1 MDLTIRS
8 LLAPSVSLLDG
19 AFRPLLLDMT
29 THLFS
34 SFSRSLH
41 SHIHLYLVHFI
52 PQYAGAAYNHNALKE
67 TGITHI
73 VSAARSARDN
83 YPEDI
88 RYLDVELCTKQM
100 TPEEIQN
107 ILIKTSEFITEAT
120 SRKDFKV
127 LVHDWEGAGR
137 SAVLI
142 VAHIMQTRRI
152 TFDAAVEIVR
162 KTRPGINIEDAYEVQ
177 LLQLEQDMHLLP
189 TEKQNAAAAA
199 AAAAQGHVAG
209 ADFYDYGSEMD
220 DVDAFDQVIKDSSS
234 SDGFLD
240 EFGSAEDNEYE
251 VNSEDYEDDDGS
263 HFWGQESYDDD
274 EEEEESSTSIV
285 SEESNSDEDY
295 PEVDEDDD
303 GSHWWGQDSYDDEEV
318 AEDPLSIFESESGS
332 GSSDEYWWGHVETD
346 VGAEEAFD
354 EGEDD
359 DLNTF
364 IYFEDEDD
372 TDFIGSSDEDISV
385 LPKE

>member
-1 MDLTIRS
+1 MN
-8 LLAPSVSLLDG
+8 
-19 AFRPLLLDMT
+19 
-29 THLFS
+29 THCITHYS
-34 SFSRSLH
+34 
-41 SHIHLYLVHFI
+41 
-52 PQYAGAAYNHNALKE
+52 GAAYNYPALKE
-67 TGITHI
+67 AGITHI
-73 VSAARSARDN
+73 ISAARSARDN

-88 RYLDVELCTKQM
+88 RYLDVNMCTEKM
-100 TPEEIQN
+100 SPGEIQE
-107 ILIKTSEFITEAT
+107 ILAKTSAFIAEAT

-162 KTRPGINIEDAYEVQ
+162 KTRPGINIEDDYEVQ

-189 TEKQNAAAAA
+189 TEKQKS
-199 AAAAQGHVAG
+199 AAAQGHVDG
-209 ADFYDYGSEMD
+209 TDVYDYGSDMD
-220 DVDAFDQVIKDSSS
+220 DVDAFDQVAKDSSS

-263 HFWGQESYDDD
+263 HFWGQESYDEDD
-274 EEEEESSTSIV
+274 NYEEEEESSD
-285 SEESNSDEDY
+285 ESNSDEDY
-295 PEVDEDDD
+295 ITSDVDEDDD
-303 GSHWWGQDSYDDEEV
+303 GSHWWGQESYDDEEEEE
-318 AEDPLSIFESESGS
+318 EDSLSLFDDSVS
-332 GSSDEYWWGHVETD
+332 SSDEYWWGHVEPD
-346 VGAEEAFD
+346 IGDEAFD

-359 DLNTF
+359 DLNEF

-372 TDFIGSSDEDISV
+372 TDFIGSSDEDISI

>member
-1 MDLTIRS
+1 MVQNS
-8 LLAPSVSLLDG
+8 H
-19 AFRPLLLDMT
+19 LLLYLA
-29 THLFS
+29 H
-34 SFSRSLH
+34 SFLST
-41 SHIHLYLVHFI
+41 
-52 PQYAGAAYNHNALKE
+52 QYAGAAYNYNALKE

-88 RYLDVELCTKQM
+88 RYLDVELCTKQ
-100 TPEEIQN
+100 TSPDEIQD
-107 ILIKTSEFITEAT
+107 ILTKTSEFITEAT

-152 TFDAAVEIVR
+152 TFDAAVGIVR
-162 KTRPGINIEDAYEVQ
+162 KTRPGINIEDAYEIQ
-177 LLQLEQDMHLLP
+177 LLQLEHEMHLLP
-189 TEKQNAAAAA
+189 IEKQYAAVARGRIAAAD
-199 AAAAQGHVAG
+199 V
-209 ADFYDYGSEMD
+209 YDYGNEMD

-234 SDGFLD
+234 PDGFWD
-240 EFGSAEDNEYE
+240 ELGSAEDNEYE

-274 EEEEESSTSIV
+274 EEEEESSTSMA
-285 SEESNSDEDY
+285 SDESNSDEDY
-295 PEVDEDDD
+295 FEEDEDDD
-303 GSHWWGQDSYDDEEV
+303 GSHFWGQDSYDDEE
-318 AEDPLSIFESESGS
+318 EEFSLSIFDDSGSGS

-372 TDFIGSSDEDISV
+372 TGFIGSNDEDISV